1 MTPETY
7 TKRDQLKTFIEREL
21 APHAAVKGVI
31 GIGSIATGNA
41 RADSDIDAV
50 VFLDP
55 FDFYIV
61 PAECIW
67 RPSDASYHSIFSSV
81 EGWQLDFARFD
92 LAQWSRPDFDW
103 PEGLRAELAA
113 GWLAFDRTGQVA
125 QLIGE
130 RTAYSDE
137 LRISR
142 LDEAITWLDQHLS
155 DDTPEHVWEQLG
167 PIIAHDRLSAAYHY
181 MAQAL
186 FAYNRRWR
194 IWRNREIEALLALP
208 WLPDAF
214 AESIVLVLT
223 APSLDHDGYM
233 ARVETL
239 SMFFADLLEQIV
251 ADGSYT
257 ADPISEAF
265 IRRSAEPGRAWNMD
279 EWNERHREAGVR
291 G

>member
-1 MTPETY
+1 MTPETH
-7 TKRDQLKTFIEREL
+7 TKRDQLQTFIEREMS
-21 APHAAVKGVI
+21 PHSAVKGVV

-41 RADSDIDAV
+41 HANSDIDAV
-50 VFLDP
+50 VFLEP
-55 FDFYIV
+55 FDPYIV

-67 RPSDASYHSIFSSV
+67 RPSDASYHSILSEV

-92 LAQWSRPDFDW
+92 LTQWSHPDFNW
-103 PEGLRAELAA
+103 PEGRCAELSS
-113 GWLAFDRTGQVA
+113 GWLAFDRDGQVT
-125 QLIGE
+125 QLIAT
-130 RTAYSDE
+130 RTAYPDD
-137 LRISR
+137 LRVTR

-155 DDTPEHVWEQLG
+155 DDAPEHVWEQFG

-181 MAQAL
+181 LAQAL
-186 FAYNRRWR
+186 FAYNWRWR
-194 IWRNREIEALLALP
+194 VWRNREIEALLSLP

-214 AESIVLVLT
+214 AESILLVLT

-239 SMFFADLLEQIV
+239 SMFFADLLEQVV
-251 ADGSYT
+251 ADGIYT
-257 ADPISEAF
+257 EDPISEAF

-279 EWNERHREAGVR
+279 EWNEQHREIGVK